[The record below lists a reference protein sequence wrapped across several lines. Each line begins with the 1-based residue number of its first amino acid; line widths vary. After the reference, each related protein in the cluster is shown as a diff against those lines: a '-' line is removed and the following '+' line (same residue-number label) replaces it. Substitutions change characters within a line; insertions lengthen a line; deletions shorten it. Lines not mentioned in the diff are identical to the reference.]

1 MRQALTGVALAV
13 TSLAFCAGC
22 GGATSAAPSADASAA
37 GAASGPA
44 AGTAGSPVTCDLRPR
59 TAPGEVTSWTHPAK
73 SFYEPSDEDIPTRT
87 SLDHLLVK
95 DDALVIEYSARLPE
109 ASLKALRE
117 WTYLQTA
124 TVALPGPDTPA
135 VRAAIASTELVCDGV
150 DTVRLSD
157 LARDRTFGQ
166 VAEHG
171 EAG

>member
-1 MRQALTGVALAV
+1 MRQALARVALAV

-22 GGATSAAPSADASAA
+22 GGATSAAPSAASSAA
-37 GAASGPA
+37 VPA
-44 AGTAGSPVTCDLRPR
+44 AGTAESPVTCDLRPR
-59 TAPGEVTSWTHPAK
+59 TAPGETTSWTHPAK

-135 VRAAIASTELVCDGV
+135 VRAVIASTELVCDGV

-157 LARDRTFGQ
+157 LARDRAFGQ
-166 VAEHG
+166 VADHG